1 MMPVGPLMIEH
12 RRIERMITIIGRE
25 FDRIQDEKKVNPAKI
40 DIFVDFIR
48 FYADRCHHGKEED
61 ILFRDLIK
69 KDISEEHRKTMDEL
83 IAEHQWSRK
92 KTAQLVDANRSYKGG
107 DKKSISIIADCLG
120 ALNDFYPRHID
131 KEDRGFFIPVMSYFS
146 TEEKKAM
153 LEESYAFDR
162 KLIHEKYEDMV
173 SHME

>member
-61 ILFRDLIK
+61 RHFFLPCMRYFS
-69 KDISEEHRKTMDEL
+69 SEE
-83 IAEHQWSRK
+83 
-92 KTAQLVDANRSYKGG
+92 
-107 DKKSISIIADCLG
+107 
-120 ALNDFYPRHID
+120 
-131 KEDRGFFIPVMSYFS
+131 KE
-146 TEEKKAM
+146 AM
-153 LEESYAFDR
+153 LQECREFDR
-162 KLIHEKYEDMV
+162 NLIHEKYRHALLETFLQDR
-173 SHME
+173 HLK